1 MLKIK
6 ASTLF
11 LEVDIFLI
19 YIYKT
24 IEIPW
29 GCHPPPLPPTHTYT
43 FMGPSNKL
51 SENKDINS
59 EIEAK
64 SLNERESTISHDPP
78 HKFQHLWPNGLGGE
92 QF

>member
-1 MLKIK
+1 MGL
-6 ASTLF
+6 S
-11 LEVDIFLI
+11 
-19 YIYKT
+19 
-24 IEIPW
+24 
-29 GCHPPPLPPTHTYT
+29 PPSPLPHTHTHT
-43 FMGPSNKL
+43 LLWDQVTSW